1 MCDDTTSLGHRIQGN
16 KADTDL
22 EASSLEGAMNTIR
35 EEKHSIK
42 LAPNDLSLDPQTST
56 SFNPHQRCVFLQ

>member
-35 EEKHSIK
+35 EENTV
-42 LAPNDLSLDPQTST
+42 LNWLLMTY
-56 SFNPHQRCVFLQ
+56 L